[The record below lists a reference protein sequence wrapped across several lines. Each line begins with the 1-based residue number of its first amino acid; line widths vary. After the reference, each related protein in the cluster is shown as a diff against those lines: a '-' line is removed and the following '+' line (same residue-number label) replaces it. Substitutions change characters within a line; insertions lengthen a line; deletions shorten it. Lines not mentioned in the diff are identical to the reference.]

1 MALEKEKQ
9 ELILKVGAL
18 VERRFAGDYK
28 ATFDHYASKRTE
40 SGSINADE
48 LSDLL
53 IDAEV
58 GNMFTRGMWVSGIM
72 AELDKDKDGFIT
84 YSELEAIAQDL

>member
-9 ELILKVGAL
+9 ELIRKVAAL